1 MKGGAR
7 RVIRVEWEGTF
18 SIDEVREMND
28 ENDGPGLYQI
38 YGRHLIY
45 GSGILLYIGKSE
57 KQLVNRVKQQHASG
71 SRKSRGIKRMT
82 SS

>member
-18 SIDEVREMND
+18 SIDEVREMNN

-38 YGRHLIY
+38 YGRHLI
-45 GSGILLYIGKSE
+45 
-57 KQLVNRVKQQHASG
+57 
-71 SRKSRGIKRMT
+71 
-82 SS
+82 